1 MSSHMIKYLTLVL
14 PFFIVSNL
22 QAQTKKSSDST
33 TFSIQS
39 EYLSDYIY
47 NGRADSIKYPY
58 QTTTAS
64 LHLANGLFSNFSA
77 SYLLTPGM
85 KGFDFFEL
93 DLGYEY
99 KIGKKIYGELYGT
112 KYFYSGGS
120 NLINGNISSDIGASL
135 NYDFNYFQF
144 NNTIDV
150 FFTNKSDIQFTPGI
164 EKTIYFSS
172 NNESSWSINPYVYSN
187 FSSVNYY
194 ESNVSRRLNGPRG
207 PRGGQATGTQLT
219 SSTVVQN
226 KGFKLLNT
234 DFSVPLSYEG
244 SHWLATFTPTYSI
257 PYNKIETITTNT
269 ITSVTG
275 STTTKINSTPYSE
288 LHLKNQFYF
297 QIGVTYKF

>member
-1 MSSHMIKYLTLVL
+1 MSSHMIKYLSLVV
-14 PFFIVSNL
+14 PFFILSNL

-120 NLINGNISSDIGASL
+120 NLINGNISSDIGATL

-150 FFTNKSDIQFTPGI
+150 FFTSKADIQFTPGI

-257 PYNKIETITTNT
+257 PFNKIETLTTNT

-275 STTTKINSTPYSE
+275 TTTNKINSTPYSE
-288 LHLKNQFYF
+288 LYLKNQFYF
-297 QIGVTYKF
+297 QIGLTYKF

>member
-1 MSSHMIKYLTLVL
+1 MIKYLTLVL

-257 PYNKIETITTNT
+257 PFNKIETITTNT

-275 STTTKINSTPYSE
+275 TTTNKINSTPYSE
-288 LHLKNQFYF
+288 LYLKNQFYF
-297 QIGVTYKF
+297 QIGLTYKF